1 MRMERE
7 RRDRRDVLGG
17 GSGGVGGGVAPER
30 PTAMSKTVMF
40 NLSKDEAFHH
50 MKGFKVMHKRI
61 RSNFKINANKEEI
74 VYKRIADNRLLVFGG
89 PRNKFKQT
97 ELDAIKKSVEVGGQ
111 SVLIMLGEGGES
123 SWDTNINVLLEEY
136 GMEIKSDAVVRTQ
149 YYKYFH
155 PKECLVSNGV
165 LNRGLAKAAGI
176 IVADVNKSSTEED
189 AKNTQIESE
198 FIYPFG
204 ASMNVV
210 KPAFPILSTGS
221 VAFPLNRPVMA
232 FYHHK
237 PSGGKIVAVGSCALF
252 GDNYIEKEDNMKIF
266 DAVFKYLTTEDVEI
280 NAVDADDP
288 DLNDYNYI
296 PDSKNM
302 SDQLKVC
309 LQEGEDISGDY
320 KDLFDASMFVMDT
333 ASIPKTIAAF
343 AELGV
348 THEPL
353 RLITPNFE
361 TPLPRLQPAVFP
373 PQFKELP
380 APGLDLFDLDEQ
392 FSSERVR
399 LAQLTN
405 KCTDDDLE
413 YFVVECGEIL
423 GVNQKLPGDKKS
435 GKHILEFIFAQV
447 AEFKKLNQD

>member
-1 MRMERE
+1 
-7 RRDRRDVLGG
+7 
-17 GSGGVGGGVAPER
+17 
-30 PTAMSKTVMF
+30 
-40 NLSKDEAFHH
+40 
-50 MKGFKVMHKRI
+50 
-61 RSNFKINANKEEI
+61 
-74 VYKRIADNRLLVFGG
+74 
-89 PRNKFKQT
+89 
-97 ELDAIKKSVEVGGQ
+97 
-111 SVLIMLGEGGES
+111 
-123 SWDTNINVLLEEY
+123 
-136 GMEIKSDAVVRTQ
+136 
-149 YYKYFH
+149 
-155 PKECLVSNGV
+155 
-165 LNRGLAKAAGI
+165 
-176 IVADVNKSSTEED
+176 
-189 AKNTQIESE
+189 
-198 FIYPFG
+198 
-204 ASMNVV
+204 MNVV

-232 FYHHK
+232 FYHHE
-237 PSGGKIVAVGSCALF
+237 PSGGKIAAVGSCALF
-252 GDNYIEKEDNMKIF
+252 GDNYIEKEDNLKIF
-266 DAVFKYLTTEDVEI
+266 DAVFKYLTTDSVEI

-288 DLNDYNYI
+288 DLNDYNFI

-302 SDQLKVC
+302 SEQLKVC

-320 KDLFDASMFVMDT
+320 KDLFDTSMFVMDT

-343 AELGV
+343 EELGV

-423 GVNQKLPGDKKS
+423 GVNPKLPADRKS
-435 GKHILEFIFAQV
+435 GKNILEFIFAQV